1 MIAVEL
7 ITRSR
12 SAEAIDP
19 WGSNRPAGLQEVRRM
34 AAPATDHEA
43 GANDLPVSVKEIALP
58 ILQKHANDL
67 TVDICFGSRP
77 SQAAFTTI

>member
-1 MIAVEL
+1 
-7 ITRSR
+7 
-12 SAEAIDP
+12 
-19 WGSNRPAGLQEVRRM
+19 M

-67 TVDICFGSRP
+67 TVDICFGTRP